1 MRTHSRAVLAGAGA
15 AAALAAGVLTAGAVG
30 AASSRSATAT
40 ASSSASNE
48 AAANEAAANRQISC
62 KTAVKIAKRKAPG
75 ARVTDVEREWE
86 HGRRVCKV
94 ELQKGRWEYDVYVS
108 IADGKIV
115 KFKKEYDD

>member
-15 AAALAAGVLTAGAVG
+15 AAVLAAGVLTAGAVG
-30 AASSRSATAT
+30 AASSPSATPT
-40 ASSSASNE
+40 ASSSATT
-48 AAANEAAANRQISC
+48 AANATAAANRQISC